1 MIKIFGSSKTFA
13 LGVNL
18 SNFHNI
24 NTIRKEAINAS
35 LVIILDDA
43 VEEIENISSLTNFLK
58 RVVGTEFIFLYEQ
71 PHYAVYSSLF
81 DAAYNVPVYALDNN
95 TLSKL
100 VDDSVNKH
108 ELLKS
113 LSLSLSAKDTTVNKS
128 LAYKLPKSLPN
139 DRRDLIGIINELGD
153 ALSSMQSS
161 LQYLTSERDRT
172 NTQMSALY
180 LYTSG
185 LIKELQTARDLSNEI
200 ARENSRLHAFKD
212 EVQMYVQAYKE
223 IHETYRFTTDRLF
236 IHIKEIDDMLF
247 SKEFLRLLVARIE
260 GLLGMPTK
268 CYFLTDSAVRA
279 TKIGYYQVTEV
290 FDTSKLDSSQYA
302 SKIGYSRKFMEA
314 IDNDKSNP
322 SCVIIYNAMQNID
335 VIAPNIIHFYAC
347 RNSPNKYSMLI
358 GKEAHTITNYPGF
371 ELSYTYNPDFE
382 KTKNNRATR
391 NIAMQLPLFKVITGQ
406 LEALDNERK
415 DSKLVS
421 MLKSE
426 V

>member
-24 NTIRKEAINAS
+24 TTIRKEAINAS

-100 VDDSVNKH
+100 VDDSVNKY

-113 LSLSLSAKDTTVNKS
+113 LSLSISDKSKTVAKH

-139 DRRDLIGIINELGD
+139 DRRDLVEIINELGD
-153 ALSSMQSS
+153 TISSMQAS
-161 LQYLTSERDRT
+161 LQYLTSERDKT
-172 NTQMSALY
+172 NGQLSALY

-185 LIKELQTARDLSNEI
+185 LVKELKTV
-200 ARENSRLHAFKD
+200 RELATDVAQENNRLHSFKD

-223 IHETYRFTTDRLF
+223 IHETYRFTSDKLF
-236 IHIKEIDDMLF
+236 IHIKEIDGMLF
-247 SKEFLRLLVARIE
+247 HKEFLRLLVARIE
-260 GLLGMPTK
+260 GVLGMSTK
-268 CYFLTDSAVRA
+268 CYFLTDNAVRA
-279 TKIGYYQVTEV
+279 TKTEYYQVTEV
-290 FDTSKLDSSQYA
+290 YDTSKMDSSQYVA
-302 SKIGYSRKFMEA
+302 KTGYSRKFMEA
-314 IDNDKSNP
+314 IDADKSNP
-322 SCVIIYNAMQNID
+322 KCVIIYNAMQNID

-358 GKEAHTITNYPGF
+358 GKEVHAITNYPGF
-371 ELSYTYNPDFE
+371 DLSYVYNHDFE
-382 KTKNNRATR
+382 KTKNNMATR
-391 NIAMQLPLFKVITGQ
+391 NIAMQLPVFKIITEQ
-406 LEALDNERK
+406 LTALDKERK
-415 DSKLVS
+415 DAELVS